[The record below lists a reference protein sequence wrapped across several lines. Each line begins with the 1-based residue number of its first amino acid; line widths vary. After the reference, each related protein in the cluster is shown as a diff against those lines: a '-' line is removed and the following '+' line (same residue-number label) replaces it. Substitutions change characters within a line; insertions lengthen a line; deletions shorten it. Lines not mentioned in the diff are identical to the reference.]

1 MSKFWFLCTILYFT
15 MYMYVWSSM
24 CNITMYSNGPFH
36 CSSTS
41 QKFCQERGV
50 HIFDIKKSILMM
62 KICLESCS
70 QLWLVEVF
78 HITLYMYSFSYCL
91 LMTDKRQR
99 SKCKTRFCLN
109 PRAVSFAC
117 TIIHSKTWKLSGQ
130 GKAQTNPHLEPHDHC
145 IWIYYVIIYVTV
157 DISKASSREQ
167 WHASMY
173 SFAIQ
178 CSGL

>member
-36 CSSTS
+36 CPSTS

-50 HIFDIKKSILMM
+50 HIFGIKKSILMM

-78 HITLYMYSFSYCL
+78 YIILYMYSFSYCL

-99 SKCKTRFCLN
+99 SKCKTRFCLIQEQWVLHV
-109 PRAVSFAC
+109 PLFTA
-117 TIIHSKTWKLSGQ
+117 KLENCHVNGPGQ

-145 IWIYYVIIYVTV
+145 ICIYYVIIYV
-157 DISKASSREQ
+157 IS
-167 WHASMY
+167 WY
-173 SFAIQ
+173 F
-178 CSGL
+178 